1 MRIAAGRKYAE
12 TVKLMLEDGESPSHR
27 LTVLPRMDI
36 EHFFYTE
43 GFEDVFIRLAHWQ
56 VQNNYLPMRKIIQ
69 RAIQR
74 TSKPD
79 LAIAISYEVERR
91 GSQSIPLL
99 FKRLFSKVL
108 NLTRIQY

>member
-1 MRIAAGRKYAE
+1 M
-12 TVKLMLEDGESPSHR
+12 
-27 LTVLPRMDI
+27 
-36 EHFFYTE
+36 
-43 GFEDVFIRLAHWQ
+43 RLAQWQ
-56 VQNNYLPMRKIIQ
+56 TQNNNFPMRKIIQ

-79 LAIAISYEVERR
+79 LAIALSAEIERR
-91 GSQSIPLL
+91 GSQSVPLI